1 MINSRCRF
9 DSGVEAA
16 RLDAEEAEADRSS
29 LRSEVD
35 AALLGTAES
44 WKGSSREIASVDF
57 GDCAEL
63 APRFPACSNAV

>member
-9 DSGVEAA
+9 DSDAETTG
-16 RLDAEEAEADRSS
+16 LDAEEAEADRSS

-35 AALLGTAES
+35 AALLGTADP

-63 APRFPACSNAV
+63 APRFPVCSNAV